1 VASVTTDA
9 PASLSVAVV
18 RPTALKIAIA
28 WATALAATALADL
41 LVRTLA
47 VHGLGMS
54 DRFPPFMYS
63 VIAGNA
69 AMTVTGAAISF
80 TLIAIR
86 SANPMPAFRRVA
98 IISLAL
104 SLVTDAFI
112 ALGAYPTWLFP
123 GASPATSSMLVL
135 MNIATFGFTLSI
147 FGSATRP
154 R

>member
-1 VASVTTDA
+1 VASVTTGA
-9 PASLSVAVV
+9 PASTSVA
-18 RPTALKIAIA
+18 RPTAYRIAIA

-54 DRFPPFMYS
+54 DTFPPFLYS
-63 VIAGNA
+63 AIAGNA

-80 TLIAIR
+80 TLIAIK
-86 SANPMPAFRRVA
+86 STNPMPAFRRVA
-98 IISLAL
+98 VISLAI

-135 MNIATFGFTLSI
+135 MNFATFGFTLSI
-147 FGSATRP
+147 FGSAARP